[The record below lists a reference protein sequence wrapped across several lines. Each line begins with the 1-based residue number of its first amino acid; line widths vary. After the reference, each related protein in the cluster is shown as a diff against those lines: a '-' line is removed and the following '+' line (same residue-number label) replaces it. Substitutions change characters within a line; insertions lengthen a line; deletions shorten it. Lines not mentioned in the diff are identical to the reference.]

1 MTRVHA
7 VTAAIVCVMLGVS
20 PSASAQARY
29 RATQTG
35 DIVELQ
41 DTQTQLVVNVLTT
54 ASNAYRMTVKG
65 EDVIRRTWASIDDI
79 RGRMGLNGIPLLWPY
94 ANRLDEQA
102 FYANGQ
108 KYTFDPGIGNTGRGA
123 VPMHGFL
130 TNATAWKLI
139 EAKSD
144 AKSAWVTT
152 KLDFFRIPQYMTQFP
167 FAHTLTM
174 TYRLEDGALEVHTRI
189 DSMSAEPMPVAIGF
203 HPYFQLTESNREEWH
218 LSVAAKTHWL
228 LDERTLPTGETEPIT
243 KILPD
248 PKNVAVKD
256 VTLDDIFTDLERDE
270 RGLATMSLK
279 GKSQQVDVVLGPKFK
294 TILVLSRVGGGR
306 GGGRGG
312 AAPAGAPGA
321 APLPAPGGA
330 ANAAPAPQNAGAA
343 SPAPATPQNAGGGR
357 GAPPNPNAPP
367 PRGSVAFEPMA
378 GISNS
383 MNLAQKGLY
392 KELQTIEPGGFWEES
407 FWVRPKGY

>member
-1 MTRVHA
+1 MFMTRVHA
-7 VTAAIVCVMLGVS
+7 VATVAAACAMFGA
-20 PSASAQARY
+20 PSAASAQARY
-29 RATQTG
+29 RATQSG

-41 DTQTQLVVNVLTT
+41 DTRTQLVVNVLTT
-54 ASNAYRMTVKG
+54 ASNAYQMTVKG

-108 KYTFDPGIGNTGRGA
+108 KYTFDQGVGNTGRG
-123 VPMHGFL
+123 VIPMHGFL
-130 TNATAWKLI
+130 TGATAWKVI
-139 EAKSD
+139 EAKAD
-144 AKSAWVTT
+144 ARSAWVTT

-174 TYRLEDGALEVHTRI
+174 TYRVQEGALEVHTRI
-189 DSMSAEPMPVAIGF
+189 DSLSAEPMPVAIGF
-203 HPYFQLTESNREEWH
+203 HPYFQLTDSNREDWR

-228 LDERTLPTGETEPIT
+228 LDERTLPTGQTEPIT
-243 KILPD
+243 NILPD
-248 PKNVAVKD
+248 PQNVAVKD
-256 VTLDDIFTDLERDE
+256 VTLDDIFTDLERDA

-294 TILVLSRVGGGR
+294 TILVLSRVGGGNR
-306 GGGRGG
+306 GRGG
-312 AAPAGAPGA
+312 APSGAAGAPPPGA
-321 APLPAPGGA
+321 GGSATA
-330 ANAAPAPQNAGAA
+330 AQAA
-343 SPAPATPQNAGGGR
+343 PQNAGGGR

-392 KELQTIEPGGFWEES
+392 KDLQMIEPGGSWEES